1 MLALLRGLARM
12 FVSRARRRIGGWS
25 ALLAAYAFV
34 LNALLATALLAATPP
49 AKSLS
54 GFEIC
59 AASADSPPDLAHADK
74 ATKRAAIHCQL
85 CLQSTAPAALPPSA
99 AAPIPLPLA
108 VAVSFGIASVDLPPA
123 ERRLSQ
129 HRPRGPPRLN

>member
-1 MLALLRGLARM
+1 MLAQLRGLARM

-59 AASADSPPDLAHADK
+59 AASADSPPDVVHTDK
-74 ATKRAAIHCQL
+74 ATKRTAVHCQL
-85 CLQSTAPAALPPSA
+85 CLQSTAPAALPPPATA
-99 AAPIPLPLA
+99 ATSLR
-108 VAVSFGIASVDLPPA
+108 VAATIDFGFFAANAPPA
-123 ERRLSQ
+123 TRRLSQ
-129 HRPRGPPRLN
+129 HPPRGPPHLT